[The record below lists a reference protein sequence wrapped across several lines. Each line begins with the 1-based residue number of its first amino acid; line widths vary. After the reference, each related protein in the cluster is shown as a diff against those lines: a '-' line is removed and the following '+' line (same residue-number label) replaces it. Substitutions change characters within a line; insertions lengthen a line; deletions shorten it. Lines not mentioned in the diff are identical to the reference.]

1 MTKKAPSRHNEY
13 SCCVEINQN
22 GKYCVRIRAHFARHN
37 WDLPVYF
44 LASTFDRAIR
54 RLEQAL
60 QYLQR
65 EEDRL
70 WFWGVDRSD
79 DPNVAADML
88 RESGLNLDRRG
99 DFPRRAEQLS
109 LTPEQPVSPFQMA
122 PLRRGLA
129 QADRQRPS
137 GCGSR
142 RRRLG
147 LGRAALPGGIR

>member
-1 MTKKAPSRHNEY
+1 MTKRASSQHNEY
-13 SCCVEINQN
+13 SCCVETNQN
-22 GKYCVRIRAHFARHN
+22 GKYCVRIRCHFARHN

-60 QYLQR
+60 QFLQR

-88 RESGLNLDRRG
+88 RESGLNLDRRV
-99 DFPRRAEQLS
+99 DFPRRAEQLA
-109 LTPEQPVSPFQMA
+109 LVPDHPVSPFQVA
-122 PLRRGLA
+122 PLRRALA
-129 QADRQRPS
+129 QS
-137 GCGSR
+137 VGS
-142 RRRLG
+142 
-147 LGRAALPGGIR
+147 GRAATAAAAGD

>member
-1 MTKKAPSRHNEY
+1 MTKKAVSRHNDY

-22 GKYCVRIRAHFARHN
+22 GKYCVRVRAHFARHN

-54 RLEQAL
+54 RLEQVL
-60 QYLQR
+60 QFLQR

-70 WFWGVDRSD
+70 WFWAVDRSD
-79 DPNVAADML
+79 DPGVAAELL

-99 DFPRRAEQLS
+99 EFPRRAERLA
-109 LTPEQPVSPFQMA
+109 LAPEHPVSPFQMA

-129 QADRQRPS
+129 QS
-137 GCGSR
+137 IGS
-142 RRRLG
+142 
-147 LGRAALPGGIR
+147 GRAATAAAGAD

>member
-1 MTKKAPSRHNEY
+1 MKKALSRHNEY

-22 GKYCVRIRAHFARHN
+22 GKYCVRIRTHFARHN

-88 RESGLNLDRRG
+88 RASGLNLDRRG
-99 DFPRRAEQLS
+99 DFPHRAEQLA
-109 LTPEQPVSPFQMA
+109 LGPEQPVSPFQMA

-129 QADRQRPS
+129 QS
-137 GCGSR
+137 VGS
-142 RRRLG
+142 
-147 LGRAALPGGIR
+147 GRAAAAAAGGGD

>member
-1 MTKKAPSRHNEY
+1 MDMTKKTPSRHNEY

-22 GKYCVRIRAHFARHN
+22 GKYCVRIRAHFARHG

-60 QYLQR
+60 QFLQR

-79 DPNVAADML
+79 DPNVSADML

-99 DFPRRAEQLS
+99 DFPRRAEQLT

-129 QADRQRPS
+129 QAI
-137 GCGSR
+137 GS
-142 RRRLG
+142 
-147 LGRAALPGGIR
+147 GRAAAAAAAGD